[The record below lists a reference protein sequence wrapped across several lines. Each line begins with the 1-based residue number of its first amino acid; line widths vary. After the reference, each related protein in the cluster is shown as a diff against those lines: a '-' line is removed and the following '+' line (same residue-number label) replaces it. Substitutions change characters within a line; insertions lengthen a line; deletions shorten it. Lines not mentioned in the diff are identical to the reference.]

1 LNVSLTALKLR
12 LLDACDGESEL
23 IKKLDIEDVENG
35 GSDPSEAFRVST
47 DTAKQ
52 K

>member
-1 LNVSLTALKLR
+1 VGLTALKLR
-12 LLDACDGESEL
+12 LSDVCDGESEL
-23 IKKLDIEDVENG
+23 IKQLDIEDEKRR
-35 GSDPSEAFRVST
+35 GSDPSEAFQAST